1 MICFHNI
8 LQHWCWTW
16 NIIEMHNFW
25 TWYFPFTI
33 DVAEVVF
40 NKCVELSDDAP
51 DSEEVT
57 AKMDYEFLEDIYVN
71 WHQSGEDDISITS
84 KGNTLKESETNSTF
98 GPDDQNQEYESID
111 NKTTEEIERQLEK
124 KNSHPLM
131 LMV

>member
-1 MICFHNI
+1 
-8 LQHWCWTW
+8 
-16 NIIEMHNFW
+16 
-25 TWYFPFTI
+25 
-33 DVAEVVF
+33 
-40 NKCVELSDDAP
+40 
-51 DSEEVT
+51 
-57 AKMDYEFLEDIYVN
+57 MDYEFLEDIYVN

-131 LMV
+131 LMVQTFFINGDFCMKTRLVCFFVSQHLFPTTKLT

>member
-1 MICFHNI
+1 MI
-8 LQHWCWTW
+8 
-16 NIIEMHNFW
+16 
-25 TWYFPFTI
+25 FPFTV

-40 NKCVELSDDAP
+40 NKCVQLSDDAP

-57 AKMDYEFLEDIYVN
+57 AKMDYEFLEDIYVD